1 MRSSVFIQAISSR
14 TLVFTILSALFLLN
28 DVKADDQTMPSN
40 TTLKTRKP
48 FRIGGGIS
56 GEYTTLSAELKQ
68 DFTPY
73 GEANFN
79 RSHHMQRNLQIAPFI
94 ELGSFIGDKWYVG
107 HITSWHYSDTK
118 DSSRFFLRGF
128 YSVVGEFK
136 LKSYVSSLLKI
147 GYKPWETMMLYGVMG
162 PSYAWWSH
170 KTKQLFRDDPV
181 GSFDV
186 SRGSLG
192 LSFGAGTEFP
202 LAQNIAV
209 SVDYIHTL
217 YRSTK
222 VRQTIGI
229 GDHDALLGAVI
240 RFKEVSKTIRPSHG
254 VLSLKLSYFF

>member
-1 MRSSVFIQAISSR
+1 MKASVFSQAISSR
-14 TLVFTILSALFLLN
+14 ALVFSILSALFLLN
-28 DVKADDQTMPSN
+28 DIKADGQTMPSKS
-40 TTLKTRKP
+40 TLKGRSP

-56 GEYTTLSAELKQ
+56 AEYATLSAELKQ

-79 RSHHMQRNLQIAPFI
+79 QSHHMKRNLQIAPFI
-94 ELGSFIGDKWYVG
+94 EIGSFIGDKWYVG

-136 LKSYVSSLLKI
+136 LKSYISSLFKV
-147 GYKPWETMMLYGVMG
+147 GYKPWETMMVYGVMG

-170 KTKQLFRDDPV
+170 KTKQLRRDDPV

-186 SRGSLG
+186 SKNSWGFSLG
-192 LSFGAGTEFP
+192 AGAEFP
-202 LAQNIAV
+202 LGESIAI

-217 YRSTK
+217 YGSTK
-222 VRQTIGI
+222 VRQIIGI
-229 GDHDALLGAVI
+229 GDSDAILGDI
-240 RFKEVSKTIRPSHG
+240 TRYKEVSKTIRPSHG